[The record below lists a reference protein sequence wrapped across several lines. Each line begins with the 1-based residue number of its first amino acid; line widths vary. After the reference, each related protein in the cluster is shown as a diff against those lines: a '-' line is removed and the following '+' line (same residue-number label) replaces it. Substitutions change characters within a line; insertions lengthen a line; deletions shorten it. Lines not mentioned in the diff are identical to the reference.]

1 MGVDI
6 SLTPLPAIEI
16 LSSLGVTLSMINMR
30 ALPCLVS
37 CFAVFSCCLL
47 EACSFFKGNNRD
59 VDLEESGEVGGL
71 GRLDGVETVVRLY
84 SMREEFIFNFKKF
97 YYVNIILDCLGY
109 LRNNVLL

>member
-6 SLTPLPAIEI
+6 SLTPLSAIEI
-16 LSSLGVTLSMINMR
+16 LSSLGVTLSMLNVR

-37 CFAVFSCCLL
+37 CFVVFSCCLL
-47 EACSFFKGNNRD
+47 EVCSFFKGNGRD
-59 VDLEESGEVGGL
+59 VELEERGEVGGL

-84 SMREEFIFNFKKF
+84 SMKEEFIFNFKKF